1 MDFDSITEICEQCS
15 GDDLVVSLAF
25 PNGGTEPLMAR
36 LERAAN
42 NQAENGLATFSRYGI
57 WANTVRDNI
66 REAIALLERDGHREA
81 IPFLVKSANSLSA
94 FSDIQRLA
102 EIEQNK
108 I

>member
-1 MDFDSITEICEQCS
+1 MDFDAITKICEQYG

-25 PNGGTEPLMAR
+25 PDGGTEPLMAR

>member
-1 MDFDSITEICEQCS
+1 MDFYAITKICEQYS

-25 PNGGTEPLMAR
+25 PDGGTEPLMAR

-102 EIEQNK
+102 ETEQNK